1 MKKNKE
7 EDIIQ
12 RIEKVCKERSDNNRI
27 FTFLGF
33 VDNQWIGNNTK
44 LILKCSIH
52 GKWETTSYV
61 HFINGTGC
69 RQCSI
74 LSKNKEKMDKYSK
87 EFLEKAK
94 IIHKNKYDYSLV
106 NYTKAN
112 SYINIIC
119 PIHGIFQQTPNS
131 HLNGTGCP
139 KCGKIVQAKNH
150 SLTTEEFVRRSKE
163 IHGDKYDYS
172 KVNYI
177 NNYTDVCI
185 ICPIHGE
192 FWQKAY
198 DHLDNLHPC
207 KECRKLIPN
216 HKLLTTEEFVRRSK
230 EIHGDKY
237 DYSKT
242 VYKLSTEKLLITCKQ
257 HGDFYQYP
265 YHHTAGRGCPLC
277 KNSIG
282 EKLICDY
289 LTNLEIKFDSQVRI
303 KGEIDGKQSDLVIID
318 FSFEIDNQVYWIEYN
333 GEQHYKFCQFFHRQN
348 YQNFINQVNRDKA
361 VRDYALERNIH
372 FLEIPYLDID
382 RIPEILE
389 LFLYENKN
397 IVTKINPKI
406 LPTIWIK
413 QN

>member
-7 EDIIQ
+7 EDVIQ
-12 RIEKVCKERSDNNRI
+12 RIEKICKEKSDYVKTL
-27 FTFLGF
+27 TFLGF
-33 VDNQWIGNNTK
+33 VDDQWIGNTTK
-44 LILKCSIH
+44 LILECSLH

-112 SYINIIC
+112 NYINIIC
-119 PIHGIFQQTPNS
+119 PVHGIFQQTPNS

-139 KCGKIVQAKNH
+139 KCGKIIQAKNH

-163 IHGDKYDYS
+163 
-172 KVNYI
+172 V
-177 NNYTDVCI
+177 
-185 ICPIHGE
+185 
-192 FWQKAY
+192 
-198 DHLDNLHPC
+198 
-207 KECRKLIPN
+207 
-216 HKLLTTEEFVRRSK
+216 
-230 EIHGDKY
+230 HGDKY

-242 VYKLSTEKLLITCKQ
+242 VYKLSTEKILITCKK

-277 KNSIG
+277 KNSTG
-282 EKLICDY
+282 EKLIYDY
-289 LTNLEIKFDSQVRI
+289 LFDLGIKFNSQVRI
-303 KGEIDGKQSDLVIID
+303 KGEIFGKQSDLVIID
-318 FSFEIDNQVYWIEYN
+318 FSFKIKNQTYWIEFN
-333 GEQHYKFCQFFHRQN
+333 GEQHYKFCQFFHNQN
-348 YQNFINQVNRDKA
+348 YQNFINQVNRDNAIRK
-361 VRDYALERNIH
+361 YALEHNIC

-382 RIPEILE
+382 RIPKILE
-389 LFLYENKN
+389 LFLNENKN